1 MEHGKRNDRL
11 SPSKEIAFIAVTC
24 ALLIGG
30 QYVFSFVAGVEIVT
44 LISVC
49 FAYVFGI
56 RRGVLCAVSFSLLRC
71 FIFGFYPAVIILYL
85 IYYPLLAL
93 VFGGLGHIK
102 DGTFKNYPVYFAVI
116 INIVLLGIAASCAV
130 CFVLDLIKTSRLYKV
145 TLKVL
150 LWVIFALCAWLAL
163 TFDGL
168 FIAKKVFRK
177 QTESAL
183 KLITVTSAAAV
194 CTVCFTLL
202 DDIISPLI
210 LGLSFDGELAYFYSS
225 FLAMLPQVVCTIVSV
240 STLFLPLT
248 AVLKRVYK

>member
-1 MEHGKRNDRL
+1 MEHGKPNNGL
-11 SPSKEIAFIAVTC
+11 PPSKEIAYIAVTC

-30 QYVFSFVAGVEIVT
+30 QYVFSFVAGVEIIT

-56 RRGVLCAVSFSLLRC
+56 KRGVLCAVAFSLLRC
-71 FIFGFYPAVIILYL
+71 FIFGFYPAAVILYL
-85 IYYPLLAL
+85 IYYPLLAV
-93 VFGGLGHIK
+93 VFGSLGHIK
-102 DGTFKNYPVYFAVI
+102 DGTFENYPVYFAVLV
-116 INIVLLGIAASCAV
+116 NVMLGGIACLCAL
-130 CFVLDLIKTSRLYKV
+130 CYGLDLIKTSRLYKV
-145 TLKVL
+145 TLNVL
-150 LWVIFALCAWLAL
+150 LWVVFALCACLAV

-168 FIAKKVFRK
+168 FIAKKIFKK
-177 QTESAL
+177 QTAGAL
-183 KLITVTSAAAV
+183 KLITVTSLAAV

-210 LGLSFDGELAYFYSS
+210 LGLSFGGALAYFYSS

-248 AVLKRVYK
+248 TILKRVYK